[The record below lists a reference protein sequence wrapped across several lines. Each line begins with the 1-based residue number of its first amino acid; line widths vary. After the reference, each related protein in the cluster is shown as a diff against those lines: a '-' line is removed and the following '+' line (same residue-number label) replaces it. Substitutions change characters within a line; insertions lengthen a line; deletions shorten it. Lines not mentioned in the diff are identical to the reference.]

1 MNDKEYQK
9 ILSEFKEGDLV
20 KHFVTDELLIVTGI
34 ERPNTLFPQVWVR
47 AITNYHF
54 NGKVLLDPRT
64 IDLVVTDNEAKTE
77 VPEG

>member
-54 NGKVLLDPRT
+54 NGT